1 VYNAAVVTHATASH
15 DSAIVSIDGLTK
27 IYERGERQTVALDG
41 VSFQVR
47 RGEIVGLLGPN
58 GAGKT
63 TALHTILGLIRPES
77 GRVSVF
83 GHSPFT
89 HRVHVAS
96 RLNFASAYADLPS
109 NLTAQEA
116 LLVFARLYGVRD
128 VSRRMEQLID
138 QFSLGA
144 LRQRVI
150 GKLSSGEQMRVK
162 IAKAL
167 LNDPELLLLDE
178 PTLSLDPYMAHRVRT
193 LLGEVQQQRKLTII
207 HTSHNMAEVESFC
220 SRIIFLHRGR
230 VMAEGAPRDVLAR
243 FQSASLNELFIRVAE
258 SGELLDTREADESV
272 KREASN

>member
-1 VYNAAVVTHATASH
+1 MLNARTSPVDVV
-15 DSAIVSIDGLTK
+15 VEIDGLTK
-27 IYERGERQTVALDG
+27 IYERGERQTVALDS

-63 TALHTILGLIRPES
+63 TALHTILGLILPES

-83 GHSPFT
+83 GQSPFT

-144 LRQRVI
+144 LQRRVI

-193 LLGEVQQQRKLTII
+193 LLSEVQRQRRLTII

-230 VMAEGAPRDVLAR
+230 VMAEGTPRDVLTR

-258 SGELLDTREADESV
+258 GGELLDAADGS
-272 KREASN
+272 